1 MSDKQEKP
9 QEYKSFPFKL
19 TKLDTEGRT
28 LEGYASVFD
37 TVDLGGDRVHK
48 GAFRK
53 TLEQRGDRVKFL
65 WQHDTAEPLGRP
77 IEMRED
83 KNGLFVKAIISKTR
97 RGLDTLELLSDGA
110 IDELSIGYDAIKGGT
125 ETSKDDD
132 GNEIRELKELRLYEF
147 SLVTFAMNQ
156 DARVTDLKEDAAPS
170 EFKPEPEVTENTIR
184 IRVRDPGD
192 FEDDSFRTINIG
204 ASTQGIKATV
214 GRLKGENTM
223 TIQSYVFDKEKWTVE
238 DAQAWVDEHKKDDVP
253 EMEEKIRKLTDEEAE
268 HFWEKVDKTDKC
280 WLWTGATDKD
290 GYGAFK
296 VDGETERAN
305 RVSYVLA
312 KGAIPAEK
320 LICHSCDNALCVK
333 PDHLS
338 ICTSQENNEKA
349 DAPAEEQDKTDD
361 PDEEQG
367 NADDPETKEPPEAV
381 VFASVVLQDT
391 LAKLDADTWEYRA
404 AELALSKLR
413 GLYGDEVDVGE
424 LEEKAGR
431 VLAGRNA
438 QRIGQALSSLIS
450 VLEDAGIDILGI
462 GEKPET
468 ETEEEDEDKDYSL
481 EIETAAAEL
490 DLFELEY

>member
-1 MSDKQEKP
+1 MAKKIDDYHSLPDFERKELP
-9 QEYKSFPFKL
+9 TFIKSY
-19 TKLDTEGRT
+19 DEDEG
-28 LEGYASVFD
+28 LVVHFIAI
-37 TVDLGGDRVHK
+37 LGNTDSIGDRIVPN
-48 GAFRK
+48 AFKKTILERK
-53 TLEQRGDRVKFL
+53 DRIKVL
-65 WQHDTAEPLGRP
+65 DQHNMDSVTRIVGKP
-77 IEMRED
+77 IELREV
-83 KNGLFVKAIISKTR
+83 GR
-97 RGLDTLELLSDGA
+97 
-110 IDELSIGYDAIKGGT
+110 DELTTDVLKYAPDATGGLLATTQYAIKTSRGADVFNLIKGGFAPESSIGYDPIQVEHIKEKGEDGEEQDIRLLKQIRLWEYSNVIFGCNNAT
-125 ETSKDDD
+125 AVVGAKADDP
-132 GNEIRELKELRLYEF
+132 
-147 SLVTFAMNQ
+147 A
-156 DARVTDLKEDAAPS
+156 DAKADPPPS

-253 EMEEKIRKLTDEEAE
+253 ELDEKQ
-268 HFWEKVDKTDKC
+268 
-280 WLWTGATDKD
+280 ATEDD
-290 GYGAFK
+290 AAA
-296 VDGETERAN
+296 DASTEDDAKEVE
-305 RVSYVLA
+305 VS
-312 KGAIPAEK
+312 
-320 LICHSCDNALCVK
+320 
-333 PDHLS
+333 
-338 ICTSQENNEKA
+338 KA

-367 NADDPETKEPPEAV
+367 EATDPETETKEPPEAV

-413 GLYGDEVDVGE
+413 GLYGDEVDVVE

-450 VLEDAGIDILGI
+450 VLEDAGIDIPGI
-462 GEKPET
+462 GEKPEP
-468 ETEEEDEDKDYSL
+468 ESEDEEEGKDYSL

-490 DLFELEY
+490 DLFELEH